1 MVILVYGPVANECLM
16 VQMHVSHESDVLY
29 ICVSDSCCGFWCSDN
44 IRCVVLMCFF
54 ICSSWLKPGSYIKS
68 QHSPKNCHPC
78 FFGSSSSCTTCAC
91 RMGSNCS
98 KEVKPAMKFGWL
110 VTKSE
115 WDKVLQTQLH
125 QRETLL
131 RIPTIGFTALTFS
144 GSEPAASYVLQHV
157 IFDSSR
163 AETWLKNNA
172 TGWSMQ

>member
-1 MVILVYGPVANECLM
+1 
-16 VQMHVSHESDVLY
+16 
-29 ICVSDSCCGFWCSDN
+29 
-44 IRCVVLMCFF
+44 
-54 ICSSWLKPGSYIKS
+54 
-68 QHSPKNCHPC
+68 
-78 FFGSSSSCTTCAC
+78 
-91 RMGSNCS
+91 MGSNCS
-98 KEVKPAMKFGWL
+98 KEVKPAMNFGWL

-115 WDKVLQTQLH
+115 WDKFLQKQLH